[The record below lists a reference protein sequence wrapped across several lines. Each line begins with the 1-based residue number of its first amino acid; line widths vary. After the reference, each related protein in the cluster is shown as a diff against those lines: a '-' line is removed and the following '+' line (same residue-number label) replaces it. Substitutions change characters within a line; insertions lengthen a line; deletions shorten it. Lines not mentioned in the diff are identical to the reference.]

1 VHKNIQLIINF
12 FHLYPIIKE
21 KLLLIST
28 LEENMETA
36 IVNKN
41 ENDEILQLVSFKI
54 GSEEFGVDILKVQ
67 EINRMLQITKVPN
80 TPDFIEGV
88 INLRGRVIPVIDLRV
103 KLNMTKKEHDKQTR
117 IIVVE
122 LEDKTVGFLVDEVSE
137 VLRIPKSITEAPPE
151 LVANV
156 NSEYITAVGKLEDR
170 LIILLDLEKALTL
183 QEKSELETV

>member
-1 VHKNIQLIINF
+1 MHKNIQLIINF

-21 KLLLIST
+21 KFLLIST

-103 KLNMTKKEHDKQTR
+103 KLNMAKKEHDKQTR

-183 QEKSELETV
+183 QEKAELEVV